1 MRRSLVVLMALGL
14 LAYAPVG
21 ALAQGYTLA
30 LGVQRELLS
39 TSVAVSELKGESYL
53 QDEYGFLSSL
63 SKNELFDDELF
74 DYKGKKA
81 SGFWMIGS
89 GIFFV
94 SDGYKQIYDGFK
106 NNNAWD
112 VVWGFAKVI
121 FGSAQI
127 ATGVVLP

>member
-1 MRRSLVVLMALGL
+1 MRRLLVVLMALGL
-14 LAYAPVG
+14 MAYALVG

-74 DYKGKKA
+74 DYKGKKQVV
-81 SGFWMIGS
+81 SG
-89 GIFFV
+89 
-94 SDGYKQIYDGFK
+94 
-106 NNNAWD
+106 
-112 VVWGFAKVI
+112 
-121 FGSAQI
+121 
-127 ATGVVLP
+127 